1 MSQLKSKQISD
12 FSQTVDWNNALLTE
26 IPSSSSIKDQFIAK
40 DQLAVDSFTGSY
52 PSGSGTWSV
61 VLSDD
66 VLNDDPEL
74 VTIYVNGVKT
84 NGVSSVNGNTIIVEQ
99 YGYDID
105 FNDGDILKVHYVR
118 EY

>member
-1 MSQLKSKQISD
+1 MSQLRSKQISD
-12 FSQTVDWNNALLTE
+12 FSQTVNWNNALLTE
-26 IPSSSSIKDQFIAK
+26 IPSAASIKDQFIAQ

-52 PSGSGTWSV
+52 PSSGGTWSLT
-61 VLSDD
+61 LSDD

-84 NGVSSVNGNTIIVEQ
+84 NGVSSVTGNVIIIDQ
-99 YGYDID
+99 YGYDVD
-105 FNDGDILKVHYVR
+105 FNDGDTLKVHYVK